1 VRSVQRDLPFD
12 ALLLAGP
19 TASGKSAWA
28 LRLAREWPIEIV
40 SVDATQVYRGFDV
53 GSAKP
58 AAAVRAAVPHHLLDL
73 RDPWEQYTA
82 GDFVRDA
89 LAAIADIRSR
99 GRLPVLV
106 GGTMM
111 YFRAL
116 LHGLVELPPIEP
128 ALRVAIRAR
137 AAEQGWPALHA
148 ELQRV
153 DPTAAARI
161 EPSDA
166 QRIERALE
174 VYRATGR
181 PISAWQAATGPRHG
195 LRLEGWALVP
205 AERERLHERIAQ
217 RFAAMMESGFL
228 AEVAALAAAAPGA
241 ASLRAVGYRQLLA
254 HVEGRMTLAEAMKRA
269 LAATRQLAKRQ
280 LTWINAEPSWRRC
293 DPFAELA
300 LEKWLEALMS
310 TGGHNGPVTR

>member
-1 VRSVQRDLPFD
+1 VRLDVPFD

-28 LRLAREWPIEIV
+28 LRLARDWPIEIV

-58 AAAVRAAVPHHLLDL
+58 PPAVRASLPHHLLDL

-82 GDFVRDA
+82 GDFIRDA

-106 GGTMM
+106 GGSMM
-111 YFRAL
+111 YFRSL
-116 LHGLVELPPIEP
+116 LHGLVELPPLDR
-128 ALRVAIRAR
+128 ALRAAIGAQ

-153 DPTAAARI
+153 DPAAAARI
-161 EPSDA
+161 ERTDA

-174 VYRATGR
+174 VFRATGR
-181 PISAWQAATGPRHG
+181 PLSAWQAATAPRHG

-205 AERERLHERIAQ
+205 ADRERLHRRIAQ

-228 AEVAALAAAAPGA
+228 AEVATLATTARGA

-254 HVEGRMTLAEAMKRA
+254 HVEGRMTLAEAVERA

-280 LTWINAEPSWRRC
+280 LTWINGEPTWRHC
-293 DPFAELA
+293 DPFTDSA

-310 TGGHNGPVTR
+310 TRGHDGPVTL